1 MSLEPTQTVSGT
13 PPMLHQRTHKQV
25 YPLRMETIPIL
36 ESDSKATLQSN
47 EPTQKDEEE
56 TEYFENKQSVSNLSP
71 DLKFK
76 RHKNKHIQGFP
87 TLGERLDNL
96 QDIKKAKRVENFNS
110 SAPIADDNHSGD
122 ATANATANVNASAMP
137 APYMPYYY
145 YYHPMNA
152 PTPAM
157 IPYPGSPMHSIMPNS
172 SLQPFYSQATAA
184 GGPDMTT
191 PQNISSSQQLL
202 PAPQLFPYGSF
213 HQQQL
218 QQPHYIQRTRERKK
232 SIGSQRGRRLSMLAS
247 QANGGST
254 IISPHKDIPEEDF
267 YTVVGNASFGKNLQI
282 RQLFNW
288 CLMRSLHKL
297 ELKAKNQEEE
307 GELEHLAK
315 KSKLESTKAETD
327 YVDPKRLAMV
337 IIKEFV
343 DDLKKDHIAIDWE
356 DEEKYEDEDEEK
368 ILDNTENYDDTE
380 LRQLFQENDD
390 DDDDDDDEVDYS
402 EIQRSR
408 RKFSERRKALP
419 KEPKKLLPNSK
430 NVENTK
436 NLSILTSK
444 VNAIKNEVK
453 EWAVTLDTSRPDLEW
468 QELTSFSS
476 QPLEPLSDTEE
487 PDLAIAD
494 VETKLETKV
503 DELRYQSHI
512 LNSHSL
518 ALNEITNSKVNKLNI
533 ETMRK
538 ISSETDDDHSQ
549 VINPQQLLKGLSLSF
564 SKKLDL

>member
-13 PPMLHQRTHKQV
+13 PPILPQRTHKHV
-25 YPLRMETIPIL
+25 YPLRMETIPIS
-36 ESDSKATLQSN
+36 ESDSKTTFQTN
-47 EPTQKDEEE
+47 EPTQEDEEE
-56 TEYFENKQSVSNLSP
+56 AEYFDGKQSVSNLSP

-110 SAPIADDNHSGD
+110 SAPLGDDNRIRDG
-122 ATANATANVNASAMP
+122 NVNANLNTTAMP

-157 IPYPGSPMHSIMPNS
+157 MPYPGSPMHSMMPNS
-172 SLQPFYSQATAA
+172 SLQPFYSQTTAA

-191 PQNISSSQQLL
+191 PQNLSSSQQLL

-213 HQQQL
+213 HHQQ

-232 SIGSQRGRRLSMLAS
+232 SIGTQRGRRLSMLAS
-247 QANGGST
+247 QGNGGST

-267 YTVVGNASFGKNLQI
+267 YTVVGNVSSFGKNLQI

-288 CLMRSLHKL
+288 CLIRSLHKL
-297 ELKAKNQEEE
+297 ESRAKSREEE
-307 GELEHLAK
+307 AELERQTK
-315 KSKLESTKAETD
+315 KSKLESTKTETD

-343 DDLKKDHIAIDWE
+343 DDLKRDHIAIDWE

-368 ILDNTENYDDTE
+368 ALDDTENYDDTE

-390 DDDDDDDEVDYS
+390 DDDDDDEMDYS

-408 RKFSERRKALP
+408 RKFNERRKTVSN
-419 KEPKKLLPNSK
+419 EPKKLLPNGK

-436 NLSILTSK
+436 NLSLLLSK

-453 EWAVTLDTSRPDLEW
+453 EWATTLDTSRPDLEW
-468 QELTSFSS
+468 QELASLSS
-476 QPLEPLSDTEE
+476 QPHDLESDTEE
-487 PDLAIAD
+487 ANVAFKDI
-494 VETKLETKV
+494 ETKLETKV

-518 ALNEITNSKVNKLNI
+518 ALGEITNSKLDKLNT

-538 ISSETDDDHSQ
+538 ISNETDDEHSQ
-549 VINPQQLLKGLSLSF
+549 AINSQQLLKGLSVSF
-564 SKKLDL
+564 SKKLDV

>member
-13 PPMLHQRTHKQV
+13 PPVMHQRTHKHV
-25 YPLRMETIPIL
+25 YPLRMETIPIS
-36 ESDSKATLQSN
+36 EPDSKAALQSN
-47 EPTQKDEEE
+47 EPTQEDEVEAQ
-56 TEYFENKQSVSNLSP
+56 YFEGKQSVTNLSP

-76 RHKNKHIQGFP
+76 RHKNKHVQGFP

-110 SAPIADDNHSGD
+110 SAPIGD
-122 ATANATANVNASAMP
+122 ANHIEDASRNAIADVNTGAMP

-145 YYHPMNA
+145 YYQPMNA
-152 PTPAM
+152 PTPGM
-157 IPYPGSPMHSIMPNS
+157 MPYLGSPMHSMMPNS
-172 SLQPFYSQATAA
+172 SLQPFYSQQATI

-191 PQNISSSQQLL
+191 PQNLSSSQHLL
-202 PAPQLFPYGSF
+202 PAPQLFPYGTF
-213 HQQQL
+213 HQRQ

-232 SIGSQRGRRLSMLAS
+232 SIGTQRGRRLSMLAS
-247 QANGGST
+247 QGNGGST

-267 YTVVGNASFGKNLQI
+267 YTVVGNASFFGKNLQM

-288 CLMRSLHKL
+288 CLIRSLHKL
-297 ELKAKNQEEE
+297 ELKAKSREEE
-307 GELEHLAK
+307 AELNHQTK
-315 KSKLESTKAETD
+315 KSKLEPAKTETD

-356 DEEKYEDEDEEK
+356 DEEKDQEEDGEK
-368 ILDNTENYDDTE
+368 GLDNTESYDDTE

-390 DDDDDDDEVDYS
+390 DDDDNEMDYS

-408 RKFSERRKALP
+408 HKFKERRKAMSNV
-419 KEPKKLLPNSK
+419 PKKLLPNGK

-436 NLSILTSK
+436 NLSLLMGK

-453 EWAVTLDTSRPDLEW
+453 EWATTLDTSRPDLEW
-468 QELTSFSS
+468 QELTSLSP
-476 QPLEPLSDTEE
+476 QPQELGLDTEE
-487 PDLAIAD
+487 TDLSFTDIEA
-494 VETKLETKV
+494 KLKTKV
-503 DELRYQSHI
+503 DDLRYQSHI

-518 ALNEITNSKVNKLNI
+518 ALNEITNSKLNKLNI

-538 ISSETDDDHSQ
+538 ISDETDDNHSQ
-549 VINPQQLLKGLSLSF
+549 VINSQQLLKGLSLSF
-564 SKKLDL
+564 SKKLDV

>member
-96 QDIKKAKRVENFNS
+96 QDIKKAKR
-110 SAPIADDNHSGD
+110 
-122 ATANATANVNASAMP
+122 
-137 APYMPYYY
+137 
-145 YYHPMNA
+145 
-152 PTPAM
+152 
-157 IPYPGSPMHSIMPNS
+157 
-172 SLQPFYSQATAA
+172 PFYSQPTAA

-390 DDDDDDDEVDYS
+390 DDDDDDEVDYS

>member
-36 ESDSKATLQSN
+36 QSDSKATLEN
-47 EPTQKDEEE
+47 NVPTQQDEEE
-56 TEYFENKQSVSNLSP
+56 SEYFENKQSVSNVSP

-76 RHKNKHIQGFP
+76 RHKNKHVQGFP

-110 SAPIADDNHSGD
+110 SMPVGDDNHVGD
-122 ATANATANVNASAMP
+122 ASANVNASAMP

-157 IPYPGSPMHSIMPNS
+157 MPYPGSPMHSMMPNS
-172 SLQPFYSQATAA
+172 SLQPFYSQPTAG
-184 GGPDMTT
+184 GGPDMTS

-213 HQQQL
+213 HHQPQQQ
-218 QQPHYIQRTRERKK
+218 PYYIQRTRERKK

-247 QANGGST
+247 QGNGGNT

-267 YTVVGNASFGKNLQI
+267 YTVVGNASSFGKNLQI

-297 ELKAKNQEEE
+297 ELKAKDHEEE
-307 GELEHLAK
+307 SELEHQTK
-315 KSKLESTKAETD
+315 KSKLEPKKMDTD

-343 DDLKKDHIAIDWE
+343 DDLKRDHIAIDWE
-356 DEEKYEDEDEEK
+356 DEEKYEDEDEQK
-368 ILDNTENYDDTE
+368 ALDNTENYDDTE
-380 LRQLFQENDD
+380 LRQLFQENN
-390 DDDDDDDEVDYS
+390 DDDDDDDEMDYS
-402 EIQRSR
+402 EMQRSS
-408 RKFSERRKALP
+408 RKFNERRKTVL
-419 KEPKKLLPNSK
+419 KDPKKLLPNSK

-436 NLSILTSK
+436 NLTLLTDK

-453 EWAVTLDTSRPDLEW
+453 EWAITLDTSRPDLEW
-468 QELTSFSS
+468 QELTLLSP
-476 QPLEPLSDTEE
+476 QPHEIISDTEE
-487 PDLAIAD
+487 SDIVIAD
-494 VETKLETKV
+494 MEEKLQTKV
-503 DELRYQSHI
+503 DELRYQSHM
-512 LNSHSL
+512 LNSHSS
-518 ALNEITNSKVNKLNI
+518 ALNEITASKVNKLNR
-533 ETMRK
+533 ETIRK
-538 ISSETDDDHSQ
+538 ISNETDDVHSQ
-549 VINPQQLLKGLSLSF
+549 VIDSQQLLKGLSLSF
-564 SKKLDL
+564 SRKLDL